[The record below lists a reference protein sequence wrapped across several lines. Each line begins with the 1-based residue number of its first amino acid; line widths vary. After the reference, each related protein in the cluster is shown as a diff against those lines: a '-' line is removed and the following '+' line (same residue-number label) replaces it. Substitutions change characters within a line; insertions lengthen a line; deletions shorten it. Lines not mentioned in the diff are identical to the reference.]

1 MEFLNTVLKS
11 SLIQYTGTK
20 QNTCQHLYW
29 RALGEKQP
37 TVALQYHNVNGQFSL
52 CGGLKISTLPT
63 GLKSLPSLF
72 VSFVSLW
79 NYDGCANVITHL
91 VTFSKRITTVAEVK
105 WFTMQPA
112 ASKMLSFQETA
123 NVNHRILITH
133 HENLPA
139 RRLPF
144 TAGTQTGLSLTLT
157 EGSLGVE
164 WQNILFLH
172 VLVRQS
178 HQK

>member
-1 MEFLNTVLKS
+1 MPALILKS
-11 SLIQYTGTK
+11 IG
-20 QNTCQHLYW
+20 
-29 RALGEKQP
+29 GKQP
-37 TVALQYHNVNGQFSL
+37 TVVLQYHNVNGQFSL
-52 CGGLKISTLPT
+52 CGGLKISTLPI

-112 ASKMLSFQETA
+112 AWKMLSFQETA

-133 HENLPA
+133 HGKSPRKTYSFHSRDSNGPVANTERGISWCWMTKHFVSTRVSKTKPSEITNVA
-139 RRLPF
+139 
-144 TAGTQTGLSLTLT
+144 LSTNKEFPYIT
-157 EGSLGVE
+157 PPWS
-164 WQNILFLH
+164 
-172 VLVRQS
+172 
-178 HQK
+178 

>member
-1 MEFLNTVLKS
+1 MPA
-11 SLIQYTGTK
+11 LILESIWG
-20 QNTCQHLYW
+20 
-29 RALGEKQP
+29 KQP
-37 TVALQYHNVNGQFSL
+37 TVVLQYHNVNRQFSL
-52 CGGLKISTLPT
+52 CGGLKISTLPIC
-63 GLKSLPSLF
+63 LKSLTSLF

-79 NYDGCANVITHL
+79 NYDGCANVITYL

-112 ASKMLSFQETA
+112 VSKMLSFQETA

-133 HENLPA
+133 QKNLPA

-144 TAGTQTGLSLTLT
+144 TARTQTGLSLTLRGISWCWMT
-157 EGSLGVE
+157 KHFVSTRVG
-164 WQNILFLH
+164 
-172 VLVRQS
+172 RQS